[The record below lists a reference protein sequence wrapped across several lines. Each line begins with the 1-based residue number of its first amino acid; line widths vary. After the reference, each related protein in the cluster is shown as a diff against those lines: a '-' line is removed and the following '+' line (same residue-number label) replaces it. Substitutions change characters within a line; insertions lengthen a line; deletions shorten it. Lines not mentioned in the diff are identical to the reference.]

1 LHFFC
6 IAFNGFVAL
15 EVAIQNKAH
24 RPPEQSFL
32 VPVNLMSA
40 TVSYFITTGHNTFIF
55 KKNQT
60 LRIYIN
66 FLLGGKKN
74 IIASL

>member
-1 LHFFC
+1 
-6 IAFNGFVAL
+6 
-15 EVAIQNKAH
+15 
-24 RPPEQSFL
+24 
-32 VPVNLMSA
+32 MSA